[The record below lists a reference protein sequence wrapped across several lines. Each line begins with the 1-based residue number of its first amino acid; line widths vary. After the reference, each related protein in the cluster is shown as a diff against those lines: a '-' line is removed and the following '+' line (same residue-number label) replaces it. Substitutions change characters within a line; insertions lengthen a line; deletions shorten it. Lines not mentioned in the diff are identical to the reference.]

1 MSEEK
6 NPAKLLPVVD
16 YLRIPDQGEPY
27 LEGQRCTK
35 CSSVF
40 LGPRTTCSKCF
51 ARGTMETI
59 RLSGRGSL
67 YVYTIVYRSFPG
79 ARVPFVSAVVDLDGG
94 GTVKGNLIG
103 VEPDPAKILMGMPL
117 RVVFKDAGSTDK
129 KGNSYLSYF
138 FEPAEEASS

>member
-6 NPAKLLPVVD
+6 NPAKVLPIVD
-16 YLRIPDQGEPY
+16 YLKIPDEGKPY
-27 LEGQRCTK
+27 LEGQRCTD
-35 CSSVF
+35 CGSVF
-40 LGPRTTCSKCF
+40 LGPRPTCSKCF
-51 ARGTMETI
+51 ARGRMETI

-67 YVYTIVYRSFPG
+67 YVYTIVCRSFPG

-103 VEPDPAKILMGMPL
+103 VEADPAKIRMGMPV
-117 RVVFKDAGSTDK
+117 RVVFKDVGSTDK

-138 FEPAEEASS
+138 FEPAEEGSS